1 MQTETA
7 RACMRG
13 IGLNAERTECIAGLL
28 EKNRKR
34 EARQR
39 LRSLRC
45 ELMDELHDC
54 QKRVD
59 QLDWLIRETEKELD
73 D

>member
-13 IGLNAERTECIAGLL
+13 IGLSAERTERIAVLL
-28 EKNRKR
+28 EENRKR
-34 EARQR
+34 EARQK
-39 LRSLRC
+39 LRCLCC